1 MRTLI
6 FSSRT
11 LNTFLGQTSDP
22 SVPGSIITRLN
33 SFFSY
38 MEKLQD
44 EDVEELMRKR
54 EAQLILKQEV
64 DEINRQALLQRERR
78 AEQEKIQDLKVK
90 YCSFL

>member
-1 MRTLI
+1 
-6 FSSRT
+6 
-11 LNTFLGQTSDP
+11 
-22 SVPGSIITRLN
+22 
-33 SFFSY
+33 

-90 YCSFL
+90 YYSFYSKLANHI

>member
-1 MRTLI
+1 M
-6 FSSRT
+6 
-11 LNTFLGQTSDP
+11 G
-22 SVPGSIITRLN
+22 TRFK
-33 SFFSY
+33 SHQAQFFFSY

-78 AEQEKIQDLKVK
+78 AEQEKIQDLKVQ
-90 YCSFL
+90 YCLSFYSQP